1 MTSDCPEGCCMHDLD
16 HTMLELAEP
25 EGPNGDFAME
35 GYPDSF
41 EGPMDDAVGAEA
53 ETGLDESE
61 EMALASEVLGINDD
75 REMEYFL
82 GGLLKKL
89 ASKAGQA
96 LHSTTGQAL
105 VGLLKN
111 AAKKALPKA
120 GAALGTMIG
129 GPFGTMVGSQLAT
142 KAGQVLGLELE
153 GLSPED
159 QELESAR
166 QFVRL
171 AGSAARNLFNSPGGP
186 PMQAAASALSR
197 AARTYAP
204 GLLRGYRRY
213 GHGPIITGGG
223 QGSGRWVRR
232 GNTIIIYGV

>member
-1 MTSDCPEGCCMHDLD
+1 MEKSDCPEGCMHDLN
-16 HTMLELAEP
+16 HTMLELTEP
-25 EGPNGDFAME
+25 EGPDDALGME

-41 EGPMDDAVGAEA
+41 QGPMDGAVGMEGYPYNFEGPADDAVSA

-111 AAKKALPKA
+111 AAKKALPKV
-120 GAALGTMIG
+120 GGALGTMIG
-129 GPFGTMVGSQLAT
+129 GPFGTMVGTQLAS
-142 KAGQVLGLELE
+142 KAGSVLGLELE

-159 QELESAR
+159 QEFESAR

-171 AGSAARNLFNSPGGP
+171 AGSAARNLFRSPGGP
-186 PMQAAASALSR
+186 PLQTAANALS
-197 AARTYAP
+197 
-204 GLLRGYRRY
+204 
-213 GHGPIITGGG
+213 
-223 QGSGRWVRR
+223 
-232 GNTIIIYGV
+232 